1 MSEKTIDLMFVGNI
15 DKTQNIETI
24 ILIIKECKDI
34 KSLYWP
40 ITGEV
45 SELENIKN
53 ISGNKEEIF

>member
-1 MSEKTIDLMFVGNI
+1 MFVGNI

-34 KSLYWP
+34 KNLYWP